1 MKQHELPL
9 KRNVAENEVRPM
21 TLSAVIGALDRAKRS
36 LAPTMKSTPNQA
48 MSIASVDKAITALRP
63 ISEIFSDLEQHRI
76 DLDRA
81 HQIKLVNRR
90 EVLLKTA
97 RDAHWNVR
105 RTGDSY
111 DFVGC
116 FQVSYNNDRVKL
128 LIGSE
133 ELSSFDEA
141 DGNELFV
148 RLKDERE
155 KLDESPF
162 VRSDFFR
169 SIKGAIDLA
178 RSQKLDQ
185 DGKVP
190 IRTLYPLVVL
200 TRHSLDSVFIKRP
213 MQKFFTE
220 YSMVQFAY
228 DLARFGKDSWKEDG
242 YRLRT
247 RTPNMNDNISGKT
260 VTLPSLDRDGSGGQ
274 QITVIWIERA

>member
-1 MKQHELPL
+1 
-9 KRNVAENEVRPM
+9 M

-36 LAPTMKSTPNQA
+36 LSPTMKSTPNQA
-48 MSIASVDKAITALRP
+48 MSISSADKAITALRP
-63 ISEIFSDLEQHRI
+63 ISEILSDLEQHRI

-81 HQIKLVNRR
+81 HQTKLANRR

-105 RTGDSY
+105 RTGDH

-116 FQVSYNNDRVKL
+116 FQVNYNNDRVTL

-141 DGNELFV
+141 DGNELFA
-148 RLKDERE
+148 RLRDERE

-162 VRSDFFR
+162 VRSNFFR

-213 MQKFFTE
+213 LQKFFTE
-220 YSMVQFAY
+220 YSMAQFAY

-247 RTPNMNDNISGKT
+247 RTPNMRDNISGKT
-260 VTLPSLDRDGSGGQ
+260 ATLPSLELDGSGGQ
-274 QITVIWIERA
+274 QITVIWLERAE